1 MIEVRHWVQSD
12 LPHLQR
18 MAVILTLGITP
29 ADDLK
34 ASNPETIAVAAVT
47 NLHSVLGSPGG
58 TAIVGAVGGRP
69 IGFLLIGIQTDERTG
84 QPKGYLADIFVEPEY
99 RGTGLSARLREA
111 GEQYL
116 RWLGVRRASVWVHA
130 HNPKGRKAAA
140 SFGMQPR
147 AVVLSKRLKPGAA
160 G

>member
-29 ADDLK
+29 AEDLR
-34 ASNPETIAVAAVT
+34 ASDPTTIAIAAVT
-47 NLHSVLGSPGG
+47 NLHSVLASPGG
-58 TAIVGAVGGRP
+58 TAIVGTVRGLP
-69 IGFLLIGIQTDERTG
+69 IGFLLIGIQTDDRTG
-84 QPKGYLADIFVEPEY
+84 QPKGYLADIYVEPAH
-99 RGTGLSARLREA
+99 RGTGLSGRLQEA

-116 RWLGVRRASVWVHA
+116 RWIGVRRASVWVHA

-140 SFGMQPR
+140 NFGMQPR
-147 AVVLSKRLKPGAA
+147 SVVLSKRLRPRTA